1 MQEEIWRDVVGYE
14 GYYQVSNLGRVKSVE
29 RVVLSKNGRE
39 IHYKE
44 RLRKFSKN
52 AKGYLNVS
60 LTRDCKTKTYLVSR
74 LVATAFIPN
83 PNRLPQVGHK
93 DDNRNKEDNRVEN
106 LYWTTNLE
114 NSNTDGRK
122 KRLSASHKGEEN
134 SFYKKIQIDDKEF
147 RSSKDCAKYLGIS
160 HYTLL
165 EWLSKNSL
173 RRMPEEFN
181 RRGLRYVRIN
191 Q

>member
-1 MQEEIWRDVVGYE
+1 MQEEVWKDIAGYE
-14 GYYQVSNLGRVKSVE
+14 GYYQVSNLGRIKSVE
-29 RVVLSKNGRE
+29 RVVLSKNGWE
-39 IHYKE
+39 LHYKE

-60 LTRDCKTKTYLVSR
+60 FTRDCKTKTYLVSR

-83 PNRLPQVGHK
+83 PDSLPQVGHR

-122 KRLSASHKGEEN
+122 QRLSASHKGKDN
-134 SFYKKIQIDDKEF
+134 SFYKRIQIDGKEF
-147 RSSKDCAKYLGIS
+147 KNSKDCAKYLGVS

-165 EWLSKNSL
+165 EWLSENSL
-173 RRMPEEFN
+173 RQMPDEFKC
-181 RRGLRYVRIN
+181 RGLGYVYIN